1 MTKIYNKAT
10 EKVKRKE
17 LRNNMTPAEI
27 ILWSKLKDKGIGY
40 KFRRQHSVESF
51 VLDFCCPVLKLAIE
65 VDGESH
71 FTDEARIRDN
81 ERQKI
86 IENYGFIFLRFTNKE
101 IVENITGVVLEIE
114 QRIRKI
120 TTPTPPYQGGDN
132 IQSQKVGEEKAEELN
147 DGI

>member
-1 MTKIYNKAT
+1 MTKIYNRAAEKA
-10 EKVKRKE
+10 KRKE

-40 KFRRQHSVESF
+40 KFRRQHSVEAF

-86 IENYGFIFLRFTNKE
+86 IKNYGFTFLRFTNKE
-101 IVENITGVVLEIE
+101 ITSNIGGVLS
-114 QRIRKI
+114 KI
-120 TTPTPPYQGGDN
+120 TQYIQGTTTPTPPY
-132 IQSQKVGEEKAEELN
+132 
-147 DGI
+147 